1 MQTSITPRSRHPK
14 PGKHPTTATSSAS
27 LKIDSVESREIK
39 ILEDESRGRRH
50 DALLMR
56 IKFAS
61 ANIKE
66 NAGDADMRDFWLDE
80 RTEVIIC

>member
-1 MQTSITPRSRHPK
+1 M
-14 PGKHPTTATSSAS
+14 
-27 LKIDSVESREIK
+27 
-39 ILEDESRGRRH
+39 LEDESRGRRH